1 MNDHDDFFERLSRDA
16 RPLRFEPDAAMP
28 ARIAARVRG
37 RIAVPASPTVYQFL
51 ATWVRPMAASF
62 AAVVLTAFLGFAWT
76 TQQDAAPQQPTIDTM
91 SASSQ
96 IEIGMAGE
104 QFGVSH

>member
-1 MNDHDDFFERLSRDA
+1 MTDHDDFFERLSRDA
-16 RPLRFEPDAAMP
+16 RPLRFAPDDVML
-28 ARIAARVRG
+28 ARIATRVRG
-37 RIAVPASPTVYQFL
+37 RIAVPATPTVYQFL
-51 ATWVRPMAASF
+51 AAWVRPMAASF

-76 TQQDAAPQQPTIDTM
+76 AQQETPQQQPTLDAM
-91 SASSQ
+91 SSSSQ